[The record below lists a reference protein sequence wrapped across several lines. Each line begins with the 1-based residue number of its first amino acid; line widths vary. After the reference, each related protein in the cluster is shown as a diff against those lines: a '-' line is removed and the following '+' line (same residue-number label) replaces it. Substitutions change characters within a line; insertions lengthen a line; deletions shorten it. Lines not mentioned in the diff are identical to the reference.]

1 MSNNARKRM
10 ARKQKH
16 ESKMRHSVD
25 SRDESEERL
34 VKRLEEVRK
43 NETPEMSARYGDMG
57 LMQSKTRG
65 TDNRIEIETI
75 NNEMLGKEVCFR
87 ARIHHVRSMGP
98 KLVFLIFR
106 QQIHTIQGVMIEDP
120 GKISIAMLH
129 WAEHLRTGNV
139 MLVKGVVQE
148 PTSPVKATTIHDV
161 ELGLTFLK
169 IIVRRAE
176 PGKTL
181 RTRTFWY

>member
-1 MSNNARKRM
+1 
-10 ARKQKH
+10 
-16 ESKMRHSVD
+16 MRHSTD

-34 VKRLEEVRK
+34 AKRLEEVRK
-43 NETPEMSARYGDMG
+43 NETPEMSNRYGQLE

-65 TDNRIEIETI
+65 TDERVDIDTI
-75 NNEMLGKEVCFR
+75 NTDMIGKEVCFR
-87 ARIHHVRSMGP
+87 ARLHHVRNMGP

-106 QQIHTIQGVMIEDP
+106 QQISTIQGVMVEEP

-148 PTSPVKATTIHDV
+148 PTSPVKATSIHDV
-161 ELGLTFLK
+161 EVGISALK
-169 IIVRRAE
+169 VIVRRAE
-176 PGKTL
+176 PGISPVL
-181 RTRTFWY
+181 NSV